1 MAENEVDTGGSNALR
16 TAESSSPKITR
27 LIKILAILGILII
40 LILLAAALAV
50 ALTDAES
57 WAPLIRIFRDVFLL
71 ILLLEFMLIITA
83 FAILMLQAAGFL
95 IMLKTEVQPILDN
108 ARETTRLSK
117 ATAQFI
123 NSNAVD
129 PLIQIKS
136 FLSGLLAFL
145 RELIRIR
152 ALVATNELTPE
163 HQDETQPSSTG

>member
-1 MAENEVDTGGSNALR
+1 MAESEVSSRGPAAG
-16 TAESSSPKITR
+16 ESGDSAAPKITR
-27 LIKILAILGILII
+27 LIKLSAILGILLI
-40 LILLAAALAV
+40 LILLGAALVA
-50 ALTDAES
+50 ALTAPET

-71 ILLLEFMLIITA
+71 ILILESILVIA
-83 FAILMLQAAGFL
+83 ALAILMLQAASFL
-95 IMLKTEVQPILDN
+95 IMLKTEVKPILDN

-136 FLSGLLAFL
+136 FLSGFLAFL

-152 ALVATNELTPE
+152 NLVTSEEPITEPK
-163 HQDETQPSSTG
+163 DEPQTS

>member
-1 MAENEVDTGGSNALR
+1 MTENDVDSGGSDALR
-16 TAESSSPKITR
+16 TGESSGPKITR

-40 LILLAAALAV
+40 LILMAAALAV

-57 WAPLIRIFRDVFLL
+57 WSPLIRIFRDVFLL

-129 PLIQIKS
+129 PLIHIKS

-152 ALVATNELTPE
+152 AVVSAKEPIPD
-163 HQDETQPSSTG
+163 HQDETQPSSS

>member
-1 MAENEVDTGGSNALR
+1 MPENEVSPRGSAPGA
-16 TAESSSPKITR
+16 TVASSGRKFAR
-27 LIKILAILGILII
+27 FIKAAAVLGILII
-40 LILLAAALAV
+40 LILLGAALAAALTA
-50 ALTDAES
+50 AET
-57 WAPLIRIFRDVFLL
+57 WAPLIQILRDVLL
-71 ILLLEFMLIITA
+71 MILIMESILVIAAL
-83 FAILMLQAAGFL
+83 AILMLQAAGFL
-95 IMLKTEVQPILDN
+95 IMLKTEVKPILDN

-152 ALVATNELTPE
+152 NLVASEEPRADQYDEPQTP
-163 HQDETQPSSTG
+163 

>member
-1 MAENEVDTGGSNALR
+1 MAEHEASSRGPDPSETGGSTGL
-16 TAESSSPKITR
+16 KITR
-27 LIKILAILGILII
+27 LIKIAALLGILFI
-40 LILLAAALAV
+40 LILNGAALIV
-50 ALTDAES
+50 ALTDAET

-71 ILLLEFMLIITA
+71 ILILESVLVVA
-83 FAILMLQAAGFL
+83 ALAILMLQAAGFL
-95 IMLKTEVQPILDN
+95 IMLKTEVKPILDN

-152 ALVATNELTPE
+152 NLVASEEPYTDQRDEPE
-163 HQDETQPSSTG
+163 RF

>member
-1 MAENEVDTGGSNALR
+1 MPESEVSVGGP
-16 TAESSSPKITR
+16 TAGESGDSAGRKIAR
-27 LIKILAILGILII
+27 LIKLSAILGILI
-40 LILLAAALAV
+40 LLLLFGAALAAALTA
-50 ALTDAES
+50 AET
-57 WAPLIRIFRDVFLL
+57 WAPIIRIFRDVFLL
-71 ILLLEFMLIITA
+71 LLILEAALVILAL
-83 FAILMLQAAGFL
+83 AILMLQAAGFL
-95 IMLKTEVQPILDN
+95 IMLKTELKPIIDN

-152 ALVATNELTPE
+152 SLVAGEETNRDPM
-163 HQDETQPSSTG
+163 DEPQRS